1 MKESPMDLRPMGIGD
16 IVDKCFRLYH
26 ANFLKF
32 ILIAA
37 IPQVVLFF
45 ISGAWQYVTFSIMT
59 MGTPKPDT
67 AMPVF
72 VLSSIGG
79 LLLLIPAWCLYLVG
93 TGALAYAVSERYLG
107 NSIDV
112 KASYIYVLKKFWR
125 LLGTLLLTG
134 LMIFFGFFFCLLPG
148 IFLMMLFIFTTQAVV
163 LEQCRVTEAIS
174 RSASLAWD
182 WRNLLKILVIGLLY
196 FILSLAVGGIATVPF
211 MIVNM
216 LRAQHALL
224 PTFELQ
230 ILQTAAQS
238 ISNIIVSPIFMIS
251 FTLLYYDI
259 RIRKEGFDL
268 QVMAE
273 NLGHES

>member
-1 MKESPMDLRPMGIGD
+1 MDLRPMGIGD
-16 IVDKCFRLYH
+16 ILDSCFRLYR

-37 IPQVVLFF
+37 IPQLVLFL
-45 ISGAWQYVTFSIMT
+45 ISGTWQYFTFSIMT
-59 MGTPKPDT
+59 MGTPKLE
-67 AMPVF
+67 AAIPVF
-72 VLSSIGG
+72 VLSSIGT

-107 NSIDV
+107 HSIDV
-112 KASYIYVLKKFWR
+112 KESYIYVLKRFWR
-125 LLGTLLLTG
+125 LVGTLLLTA
-134 LMIFFGFFFCLLPG
+134 LMIVFGFFFCIVPG
-148 IFLMMLFIFTTQAVV
+148 IVLMMLFIFTTQTVV
-163 LEQCRVTEAIS
+163 LEQCRVTKAIS
-174 RSASLAWD
+174 RSTSLAWD
-182 WRNLLKILVIGLLY
+182 WGNLGKIFVIGLLY
-196 FILSLAVGGIATVPF
+196 FILSMVVGGIVTVPF
-211 MIVNM
+211 MIVSM